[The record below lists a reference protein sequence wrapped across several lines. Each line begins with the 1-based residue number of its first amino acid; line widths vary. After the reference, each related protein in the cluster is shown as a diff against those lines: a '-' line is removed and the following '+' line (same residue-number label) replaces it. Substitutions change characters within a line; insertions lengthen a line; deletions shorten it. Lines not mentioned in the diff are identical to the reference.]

1 MKVQKLT
8 KNKIDRFKP
17 LTSELTPLDFHKI
30 SHTILEN
37 TTPDSISDYGK
48 FSCQFDFVHD
58 FKDPSIEYDKP
69 THAKTKT
76 IKDNALD
83 MRLASLSNFR
93 EKGSGIDKVRRT
105 LRQRNIDTRW
115 LDDAKDWFKSE
126 IKARITNRKAPMY
139 YTSGIKHKK
148 TTDYLDRAIC
158 MIIET
163 STVTTLFVSIGEVRY
178 QFDFAVEQFDTKKE
192 SQLRT
197 QHTISAYD
205 IDYESDEDFDFDFD
219 DDIEE
224 ECNAELAKKLVQPQR
239 IAVTSSCE
247 LRYNV
252 ELKNTY
258 KALDEELESVL
269 ASLDD
274 EYELMMIEED
284 AKKRRLE
291 SLHYKGVC

>member
-17 LTSELTPLDFHKI
+17 LTSEFTPLDFHKI

-83 MRLASLSNFR
+83 MRLASMSNFR

-163 STVTTLFVSIGEVRY
+163 STLTTLFVSIGEVRY
-178 QFDFAVEQFDTKKE
+178 QFDFSVEQFETKKE

-205 IDYESDEDFDFDFD
+205 IDYESEDDFDFDFD
-219 DDIEE
+219 DEE
-224 ECNAELAKKLVQPQR
+224 ECDAELVSELVQPVR
-239 IAVTSSCE
+239 IAVESSCE
-247 LRYNV
+247 ILYDV

-258 KALDEELESVL
+258 DELESAL

-274 EYELMMIEED
+274 EFELIFQEED
-284 AKKRRLE
+284 EQKRRLE
-291 SLHYKGVC
+291 SLHNWEAC

>member
-83 MRLASLSNFR
+83 MRLASMSNFR

-258 KALDEELESVL
+258 EALDEELESVL

>member
-83 MRLASLSNFR
+83 MRLASMSNFR

-163 STVTTLFVSIGEVRY
+163 STITTLFVSIGEVRY
-178 QFDFAVEQFDTKKE
+178 QFDFAVEQFETKKE

-205 IDYESDEDFDFDFD
+205 IDYESDEDFDFDF

-252 ELKNTY
+252 ELKNTHE
-258 KALDEELESVL
+258 ALDKELESVL

>member
-17 LTSELTPLDFHKI
+17 LTSEFTPLDFHKI

-83 MRLASLSNFR
+83 MRLASMSNFR

-126 IKARITNRKAPMY
+126 VKARITNRKAPMY

-178 QFDFAVEQFDTKKE
+178 QFDFAVEQFETKKE

-219 DDIEE
+219 DEE
-224 ECNAELAKKLVQPQR
+224 ECNAELVSELVQPQR
-239 IAVTSSCE
+239 IAVTNSCE
-247 LRYNV
+247 LRYDV

-258 KALDEELESVL
+258 EASDDELESVL

-274 EYELMMIEED
+274 EYELIFQEEE
-284 AKKRRLE
+284 ARQLRLIQRQTW
-291 SLHYKGVC
+291 GVC